1 MAEREKMIILKK
13 NFQVE
18 VLPEFSAAIIKSNRV
33 SSNLNNNYAIIVIN
47 GRSHL
52 LIRPSAKRRKLEE
65 ETKEMV
71 VFNNEL
77 EEENKDLYWQ
87 LEDLK
92 QKANEFKMLYLENL
106 KYKEQVQD
114 LTNKGLIKKQEDER
128 MHF

>member
-1 MAEREKMIILKK
+1 M
-13 NFQVE
+13 
-18 VLPEFSAAIIKSNRV
+18 
-33 SSNLNNNYAIIVIN
+33 VI
-47 GRSHL
+47 
-52 LIRPSAKRRKLEE
+52 
-65 ETKEMV
+65 
-71 VFNNEL
+71 FNNEL
-77 EEENKDLYWQ
+77 EEENKDLFWQ

>member
-1 MAEREKMIILKK
+1 
-13 NFQVE
+13 
-18 VLPEFSAAIIKSNRV
+18 
-33 SSNLNNNYAIIVIN
+33 
-47 GRSHL
+47 
-52 LIRPSAKRRKLEE
+52 
-65 ETKEMV
+65 MV

>member
-1 MAEREKMIILKK
+1 M
-13 NFQVE
+13 
-18 VLPEFSAAIIKSNRV
+18 
-33 SSNLNNNYAIIVIN
+33 IN